1 MNQTIN
7 RCTFLSLAHQKK
19 LRCEKFLDEMDAV
32 IPWQNFLKKIDYRYY
47 KNQDKEAGRNKY
59 DLKLMLKIYCL
70 QQWYNLS
77 DPAMEEAIYD
87 RYSFQRF
94 LGIDLLDETV
104 PDETTILNFRHFLEH
119 ENLQKKIFNLIK
131 EILENN
137 KYIMKTGSIV
147 DATIISAPMS
157 TKNEKK
163 KRDPEMSFT
172 AKNNNIY
179 FGMKLHC
186 GVDADSGLIHH
197 AEITTAKTHDKTMMA
212 ELFYG
217 EEKRKFG
224 DKGYYSEADKRE
236 ARANEIFWGIL
247 DKGKRGHKL
256 SNSQKKRNKKLATV
270 RAKVE
275 HPFRVI
281 KDLWFHRKVR
291 YKGLSKNAGQMF
303 MLCALANLFMV
314 RKKLLAVA

>member
-1 MNQTIN
+1 MNQ
-7 RCTFLSLAHQKK
+7 CTFLSLAYQKK
-19 LRCEKFLDEMDAV
+19 LRCEKFLDEMKAV
-32 IPWQNFLKKIDYRYY
+32 IPWQSILKKIDYRYY
-47 KNQDKEAGRNKY
+47 KNQDKEAGRNKR

-77 DPAMEEAIYD
+77 DPAAEESIYD
-87 RYSFQRF
+87 RNSFQKF
-94 LGIDLLDETV
+94 LEIDLLRDTV
-104 PDETTILNFRHFLEH
+104 PDETTILNFRHFLEK
-119 ENLQKKIFNLIK
+119 EKLQKKIFNLIK
-131 EILENN
+131 TILEE
-137 KYIMKTGSIV
+137 KGYIMKTGTIV
-147 DATIISAPMS
+147 DATIISAPLS
-157 TKNEKK
+157 KKNKK
-163 KRDPEMSFT
+163 KERDPEMSFT
-172 AKNNNIY
+172 VKNHNIH

-197 AEITTAKTHDKTMMA
+197 AETTTAKTHDKTMMKD
-212 ELFYG
+212 LFYG

-236 ARANEIFWGIL
+236 ARKNEIFWGIL

-256 SNSQKKRNKKLATV
+256 SDSQKKRNKKLAPI

-275 HPFRVI
+275 HPFRII

-291 YKGLSKNAGQMF
+291 YKGLFKNAGQMF

>member
-1 MNQTIN
+1 MNE
-7 RCTFLSLAHQKK
+7 CTFLSLAHQKK
-19 LRCEKFLDEMDAV
+19 LRCEKFLDEMNAV
-32 IPWQNFLKKIDYRYY
+32 IPWQSILKKIDYRYY

-59 DLKLMLKIYCL
+59 NLKLMLKIYCL

-94 LGIDLLDETV
+94 LGIDLLGENV
-104 PDETTILNFRHFLEH
+104 PDETTILNFRHFLEK
-119 ENLQKKIFNLIK
+119 EKLQKKIFSLIK
-131 EILENN
+131 KILED
-137 KYIMKTGSIV
+137 KGYIMKTGSIV
-147 DATIISAPMS
+147 DATIMAAPMS
-157 TKNEKK
+157 TKNKK
-163 KRDPEMSFT
+163 KERDPEMSFT
-172 AKNNNIY
+172 VKNNNIH

-197 AEITTAKTHDKTMMA
+197 VETTTAKTHDKIMMNK
-212 ELFYG
+212 LFYG
-217 EEKRKFG
+217 EENRKFG
-224 DKGYYSEADKRE
+224 DKGYYSETEKRE
-236 ARANEIFWGIL
+236 ARGKEIFWGIL
-247 DKGKRGHKL
+247 DRGKRGHKL
-256 SNSQKKRNKKLATV
+256 SSSQKKRNKKLASI

-291 YKGLSKNAGQMF
+291 YKGLSKNGGQMF

-314 RKKLLAVA
+314 RKKLLVIA

>member
-1 MNQTIN
+1 MKQ
-7 RCTFLSLAHQKK
+7 CTFLSLAHQKK
-19 LRCEKFLDEMDAV
+19 LRCEKFLDEMEAV
-32 IPWQNFLKKIDYRYY
+32 IPWSQILSKIDYRYY

-77 DPAMEEAIYD
+77 DPGMEEAIYD
-87 RYSFQRF
+87 RNSFQKF
-94 LGIDLLDETV
+94 LGLDLLGDKV
-104 PDETTILNFRHFLEH
+104 PDETTILNFRRFLE
-119 ENLQKKIFNLIK
+119 EEKLQRKIFNLIR
-131 EILENN
+131 EILEG
-137 KYIMKTGSIV
+137 KGYIMKTGSIV
-147 DATIISAPMS
+147 DASIIAAPMS
-157 TKNEKK
+157 TKNDKK
-163 KRDPEMSFT
+163 TRDSDMSFT
-172 AKNNNIY
+172 VKNNNLH

-197 AEITTAKTHDKTMMA
+197 METTTAKTHDKVMMN

-217 EEKRKFG
+217 KEKRKFG
-224 DKGYYSEADKRE
+224 DKGYYSEADKRS
-236 ARANEIFWGIL
+236 ARANGIFWGIL

-256 SNSQKKRNKKLATV
+256 SGSQRKRNKKLASI

-281 KDLWFHRKVR
+281 KDLWCHRKVR
-291 YKGLSKNAGQMF
+291 YKGLVKNAGQMF

-314 RKKLLAVA
+314 RQKLLVAA